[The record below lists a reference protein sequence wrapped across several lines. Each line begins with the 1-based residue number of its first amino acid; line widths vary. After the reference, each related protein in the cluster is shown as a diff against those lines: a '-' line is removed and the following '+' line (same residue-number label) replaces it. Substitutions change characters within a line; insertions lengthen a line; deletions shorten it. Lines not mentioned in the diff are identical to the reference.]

1 MLFLVPL
8 IILFALLALLW
19 VAAAGLLAGHFLAGF
34 PKVLDRVLDY
44 EGKCACHF
52 PFRCEHH

>member
-8 IILFALLALLW
+8 MILFALLGLLW
-19 VAAAGLLAGHFLAGF
+19 VAAAGLLAGHLLSGV
-34 PKVLDRVLDY
+34 PRVLDRVLHS

-52 PFRCEHH
+52 PFKCEHH